1 LRSGV
6 SEEVKHGCAKV
17 LESVFQKSG
26 QGDAG
31 TEEGYAQEW
40 ERPAG
45 KKSEAS
51 HRNRPIASTQ
61 GREEGTKEKE
71 EVTRLIDGLH
81 FRFIL
86 IREGTAGEP
95 MSGPT

>member
-17 LESVFQKSG
+17 FESVFQKSG

-51 HRNRPIASTQ
+51 HRNRPIASTE